1 MFWSNFAHDSF
12 EEHAK
17 NIRFCVQ
24 IKMMMMMMMMMMMA
38 IDITFTA

>member
-17 NIRFCVQ
+17 NILFCVQ
-24 IKMMMMMMMMMMMA
+24 IKMMMMMMMMMA